1 MAPETGK
8 KKNAAMDRHGP
19 ELEHLTRR
27 MAETPAEFLDEPRIG
42 AAGRVHVAA
51 LVNDVLALHGQRASH
66 FVLQRFVGN
75 TKADR
80 NRLALAMLA
89 AWLLADDWFVCAG
102 IAHTRL
108 VNLFDELT
116 ELAAVTA
123 AHQFANDPDRREE
136 LARVVLARLGLRPA
150 GESPEQAADR
160 LSRISGTERARLLA
174 ASRAAEERARA
185 VREALARKAAEES
198 ADKWSRE

>member
-1 MAPETGK
+1 MVRTGP
-8 KKNAAMDRHGP
+8 D
-19 ELEHLTRR
+19 LEHLTRR
-27 MAETPAEFLDEPRIG
+27 LADAPAEFLDEPRIG

-66 FVLQRFVGN
+66 FVLQRFDGS

-89 AWLLADDWFVCAG
+89 TWLLTDDWFVCAG
-102 IAHTRL
+102 LAHRPL
-108 VNLFDELT
+108 ANLFEGLKD
-116 ELAAVTA
+116 LAQITP
-123 AHQFANDPDRREE
+123 AHQFVNDPDRREE

-150 GESPEQAADR
+150 GETPEQAADR